1 MKTQLLSEDFIR
13 MQRLAGILNESQY
26 HTALN
31 EFSIPGLSKV
41 KDFANKIEATPEFK
55 KLMNLIASKLTKNDV
70 QKLKTEFPV
79 KEAGQDVL
87 DFENLLNRAMN
98 VVPISKDVTL
108 GDAAEIEEAGLSP
121 ADRYR
126 YEQAVSKD
134 KLEAE
139 FGIAEKII
147 NVVRKIANINL
158 ASMGIPLAAVITV
171 ALGLNP
177 FGLGMA
183 VAFLIS
189 IIASCIIRWI
199 ANKILYPG
207 IDMSN
212 EPLA

>member
-1 MKTQLLSEDFIR
+1 MKTQLLSEDFVR

-26 HTALN
+26 YAALN

-79 KEAGQDVL
+79 KEAGNDSL
-87 DFENLLNRAMN
+87 DFEDIFKKVSAQ
-98 VVPISKDVTL
+98 VPAITKLGNETFADSEKIKEDRYNQYKDV
-108 GDAAEIEEAGLSP
+108 P
-121 ADRYR
+121 
-126 YEQAVSKD
+126 Q
-134 KLEAE
+134 LEAE

-171 ALGLNP
+171 ALSLNP
-177 FGLGMA
+177 FGFGMA

-212 EPLA
+212 EPLV